1 MLFDDLSDRADAVQ
15 PKAEKKETKKVEPVV
30 ASQET
35 RMDQSLSAFR
45 FDVKDEFSMG
55 TRIKV
60 IGVGG
65 GGSNA
70 VARMYREGVS
80 GVEFYVVNTD
90 KQALHV
96 SPVPNK
102 LLIGH
107 KVTSGLGAGADPN
120 MGKEAA
126 LEDTERLIEML
137 EGADM
142 VFVAAGMGGGTGT
155 GAAPVIASLAKEL
168 NALTVAIV
176 TKPFKFEGSRRMKSA
191 DQGME
196 DLAGTVDT
204 LIQIPNQRLTSLVPK
219 GTPLMESFR
228 VADDVLRQAV
238 VGISDIMNTPG
249 LINRDFSDIK
259 AIMSGMGHAMMG
271 TAVAGGENAA
281 VNAARQ
287 AINCPM
293 LEEGELRGAR
303 GILINITAS
312 NQISLSDVDEA
323 CTLIQQ
329 AAQNDDCLVNF
340 GIVLDEAMG
349 DQVKVTVI
357 ATGFPRGH
365 QDTVVNTFFTA
376 DPAVVFAGPAY
387 QQDMPVMPA
396 APLPAPIVEPEPMAP
411 SVELQHDLDAAP
423 AMVNAVVAAN
433 GHAHDEPVKMV
444 DELEVPAFLR
454 RERRGFLS

>member
-1 MLFDDLSDRADAVQ
+1 MKIEQKSEQRLEQKLDS
-15 PKAEKKETKKVEPVV
+15 
-30 ASQET
+30 
-35 RMDQSLSAFR
+35 FR
-45 FDVKDEFSMG
+45 FDVKDDFSTG

-70 VARMYREGVS
+70 VARMYREGVG
-80 GVEFYVVNTD
+80 GVEFYAVNTD
-90 KQALHV
+90 KQALHI
-96 SPVPNK
+96 SPLPNK

-107 KVTSGLGAGADPN
+107 KVTAGLGAGADPN

-126 LEDTERLIEML
+126 LEDTERIIEIL

-142 VFVAAGMGGGTGT
+142 VFVAAGLGGGTGT

-176 TKPFKFEGSRRMKSA
+176 TKPFAFEGSRRMKAA
-191 DQGME
+191 DRGLE

-271 TAVAGGENAA
+271 TASARGENAA
-281 VNAARQ
+281 VEAAKQ

-293 LEEGELRGAR
+293 LEEGEFSGAR

-312 NQISLSDVDEA
+312 NGISLHQVDEA

-329 AAQNDDCLVNF
+329 AANNDDCMVNF
-340 GIVLDEAMG
+340 GIVLDDRMG
-349 DQVKVTVI
+349 DEVKVTVI
-357 ATGFPRGH
+357 ATGFPRASEKAAAKVEAAEES
-365 QDTVVNTFFTA
+365 TRVAFFSPSA
-376 DPAVVFAGPAY
+376 GVSAPAEYDEFAARHAE
-387 QQDMPVMPA
+387 QEPA
-396 APLPAPIVEPEPMAP
+396 ATQIEPLRD
-411 SVELQHDLDAAP
+411 LQHEP
-423 AMVNAVVAAN
+423 ALVGAGVVATN
-433 GHAHDEPVKMV
+433 GHAHDEPVKIV

-454 RERRGFLS
+454 RERRGFSS